1 MKTTLAV
8 AFALG
13 LLLFT
18 GSALGLS
25 GAASFSDVPG
35 DDNAAPDITS
45 VAVVDSSPSSVT
57 LKVVAP
63 NYPVL
68 EQGTWFNLYF
78 DIDANPMTGILGGER
93 LVRYVNEIGQNTG
106 IVTAS
111 TQLFTAVGNN
121 WATLNPTHI
130 DSAYNA
136 GELTLTIPRTAL
148 GGADPLGV
156 HVISGRRQPMGAAV
170 FISSDFAPNQ
180 GCCIN
185 WAGTAT
191 AASADPTADHEA
203 APDITSV
210 SVTDTKDGWIR
221 FAITTP
227 NYERLRGEDTLV
239 FLQIDTDFRR
249 STGQVGADYA
259 LGHIDGAAY
268 LDRWS
273 NADRRWIN
281 RPGRVLVRTKN
292 ANNVVTIDV
301 HRSELGDVRR
311 FQFRVTS
318 AVMHFFT
325 GLTFGVDQAPDIRT
339 TYWGYKFANKTTVR
353 LLAGRAV
360 ARPAQPRAGAR
371 FTIGVPL
378 KRSDTNRAITSG
390 TVTCKVRVA
399 GRPVQATG
407 GIRAGRAE
415 CAFVVPQKGKAVS
428 GSLTVRSAKVSATSR
443 FSFRI
448 RR

>member
-1 MKTTLAV
+1 MKKTFAV

-25 GAASFSDVPG
+25 GASSFTDVPG

-45 VAVVDSSPSSVT
+45 VAVTDSSPSSVT
-57 LKVVAP
+57 LKVVSA
-63 NYPVL
+63 NYPTLDV
-68 EQGTWFNLYF
+68 GTWFNLYF
-78 DIDANPMTGILGGER
+78 DIDANPSTGILGGER
-93 LVRYVNEIGQNTG
+93 LVRYVQDVG
-106 IVTAS
+106 VS
-111 TQLFTAVGNN
+111 TQLFSSAGNN
-121 WATLNPTHI
+121 WVTLTPTGI
-130 DSAYNA
+130 VSAYDA

-170 FISSDFAPNQ
+170 FIASDFAPNQ
-180 GCCIN
+180 GFLN

-191 AASADPTADHEA
+191 ASSADPADDNEA

-210 SVTDTKDGWIR
+210 QVSDTAKGWIR

-227 NYERLRGEDTLV
+227 NYVQLRGEDTLV

-249 STGQVGADYA
+249 STGQVGADFA
-259 LGHIDGAAY
+259 LGHIDGGAY

-273 NADRRWIN
+273 NTENRWIN
-281 RPGRVLVRTKN
+281 VPGSRVLVRTQN
-292 ANNVVTIDV
+292 ANNVVTLDV

-311 FQFRVTS
+311 FQFRATS
-318 AVMHFFT
+318 AVLHFGT

-339 TYWGYKFANKTTVR
+339 TYWGYKFANKTVVR
-353 LLAGRAV
+353 LVAGKTL
-360 ARPAQPRAGAR
+360 ARPAAPRAGAR
-371 FTIGVPL
+371 FTVRVPM

-407 GIRAGRAE
+407 KIRTGRAE
-415 CAFVVPQKGKAVS
+415 CAFVVPQKGKTVS

-443 FSFRI
+443 FSFRV

>member
-1 MKTTLAV
+1 MKKTFAV

-25 GAASFSDVPG
+25 GAASFTDVPG

-45 VAVVDSSPSSVT
+45 VAVTDSSPTSVT
-57 LKVVAP
+57 LKVVSA
-63 NYPVL
+63 NYPTLDV
-68 EQGTWFNLYF
+68 GTWFNLYF
-78 DIDANPMTGILGGER
+78 DIDANPSTGILGGER
-93 LVRYVNEIGQNTG
+93 LVRYVQDVG
-106 IVTAS
+106 VS
-111 TQLFTAVGNN
+111 TQLFSSAGNN
-121 WATLNPTHI
+121 WVTLTPTGI
-130 DSAYNA
+130 VSAYDA

-170 FISSDFAPNQ
+170 FIASDFAPNQ
-180 GCCIN
+180 GFLN

-191 AASADPTADHEA
+191 ASSADPADDNEA

-210 SVTDTKDGWIR
+210 QVSDTAKGWIR

-227 NYERLRGEDTLV
+227 NYVQLRGEDTLV

-249 STGQVGADYA
+249 STGQVGADFA
-259 LGHIDGAAY
+259 LGHIDGGAY

-273 NADRRWIN
+273 NTENRWIN
-281 RPGRVLVRTKN
+281 VPGSRVLVRTQN
-292 ANNVVTIDV
+292 ANNVVTLDV

-311 FQFRVTS
+311 FQFRATS
-318 AVMHFFT
+318 AVLHFGT

-339 TYWGYKFANKTTVR
+339 TYWGYQFANKTVVR
-353 LLAGRAV
+353 LVAGKTL
-360 ARPAQPRAGAR
+360 ARPAAPRAGAR
-371 FTIGVPL
+371 FTVRVPM

-407 GIRAGRAE
+407 KIRTGRAE
-415 CAFVVPQKGKAVS
+415 CAFVVPQKGKTVS

-443 FSFRI
+443 FSFRV

>member
-1 MKTTLAV
+1 VKKTLAV

-13 LLLFT
+13 LLVFT

-45 VAVVDSSPSSVT
+45 VAIVASSASSVT
-57 LKVVAP
+57 LKIVAP

-78 DIDANPMTGILGGER
+78 DIDANPQTGILGGER

-106 IVTAS
+106 VVTAS

-121 WATLNPTHI
+121 WATVAPSGI
-130 DSAYNA
+130 ASAYNA

-180 GCCIN
+180 GCCIS

-191 AASADPTADHEA
+191 ASSADPTADHEA

-210 SVTDTKDGWIR
+210 NVTDTPSGWIR
-221 FAITTP
+221 FEITTP
-227 NYERLRGEDTLV
+227 NYAKLRGEDTLV
-239 FLQIDTDFRR
+239 FIHFDTDFRR
-249 STGQVGADYA
+249 GTGQVGADYT
-259 LGHIDGAAY
+259 LGHVDGGAY

-273 NADRRWIN
+273 NKDHRWIN
-281 RPGRVLVRTKN
+281 VPGRVLVRTKN
-292 ANNVVTIDV
+292 ANNVVTLEV
-301 HRSELGDVRR
+301 HRSALGDVRR
-311 FQFRVTS
+311 FQFRATS
-318 AVMHFFT
+318 AVLHFGT

-339 TYWGYKFANKTTVR
+339 TYWGYKFANKTVVR
-353 LLAGRAV
+353 LVAGKPL
-360 ARPAQPRAGAR
+360 ARPAAPRAGAR
-371 FTIGVPL
+371 FTVRIPM
-378 KRSDTNRAITSG
+378 KRSDTNRAIAEG
-390 TVTCKVRVA
+390 TVACNVKVA
-399 GRPVQATG
+399 GKRVRATG
-407 GIRAGRAE
+407 SVRSGRAE
-415 CAFVVPQKGKAVS
+415 CALVVPQKGKTVS